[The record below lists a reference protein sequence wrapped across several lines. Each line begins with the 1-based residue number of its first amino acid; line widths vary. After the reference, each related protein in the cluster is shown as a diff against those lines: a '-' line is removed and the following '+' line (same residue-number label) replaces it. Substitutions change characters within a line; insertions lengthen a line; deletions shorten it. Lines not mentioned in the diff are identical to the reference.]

1 MLTVSYR
8 ITNDLQ
14 ESEDILQESFL
25 QSFSRIR
32 QLQTPARYGSWLSR
46 IVVNKSLKSRR
57 KKLRFE
63 VFDDH
68 PESAVEREG
77 DWYRQLPAAIVGQA
91 IQELPEGARAVFT
104 LFLME
109 GYKHQEVADA
119 LCINL
124 STSKSQY
131 RYALKLLKKN
141 LSHHHHRLESESN
154 G

>member
-14 ESEDILQESFL
+14 ESEDILQESFM
-25 QSFSRIR
+25 QSFSQIR
-32 QLQTPARYGSWLSR
+32 QLQHSKRYGNWLSR
-46 IVVNKSLKSRR
+46 IVVNNSLKSRR

-63 VFDDH
+63 VLNDLQ
-68 PESAVEREG
+68 ESTTEMG
-77 DWYRQLPAAIVGQA
+77 DDWYQQLPPTLVGQA
-91 IQELPEGARAVFT
+91 IQDLPEGARTVFT

-109 GYKHQEVADA
+109 GYKHQEVADT
-119 LCINL
+119 LGISL

-131 RYALKLLKKN
+131 RYALKLLKKS
-141 LSHHHHRLESESN
+141 LSLHHQRLESESN

>member
-25 QSFSRIR
+25 QSFSRIG
-32 QLQTPARYGSWLSR
+32 QLKAPKRYGHWLSR
-46 IVVNKSLKSRR
+46 IVVNNSLKSRR

-63 VFDDH
+63 VLDDL
-68 PESAVEREG
+68 PDSATEMG
-77 DWYRQLPAAIVGQA
+77 NGWYRQLPPAVVGQA
-91 IQELPEGARAVFT
+91 IQELPEGARTVFT
-104 LFLME
+104 LYLME
-109 GYKHQEVADA
+109 GYKHQEVAET
-119 LCINL
+119 LGINL

-141 LSHHHHRLESESN
+141 LSHHHNRLEAESN

>member
-1 MLTVSYR
+1 MLTIAYR

-14 ESEDILQESFL
+14 EAEDILQESFL
-25 QSFSRIR
+25 QSFTRIG
-32 QLQTPARYGSWLSR
+32 QLQKPARYGSWLSR
-46 IVVNKSLKSRR
+46 IVVNNSLKSRR

-63 VFDDH
+63 ILEDLPEYTDD
-68 PESAVEREG
+68 G
-77 DWYRQLPAAIVGQA
+77 DWYRKLPASIVGQA

-119 LCINL
+119 LDISL

-131 RYALKLLKKN
+131 RYALKLLKKK
-141 LSHHHHRLESESN
+141 LSHHQNRLKAEN
-154 G
+154 HG